1 MSLIIDDIE
10 PSKGVEKPVS
20 LDQLSSLLR
29 EADGEGIGI
38 VPFGGGTRLDVG
50 SIPTKYDI
58 ALDLSAFDQ
67 IVSHNPA
74 DLTCTVGA
82 GITVG
87 VLQETLAAH
96 GQFLAVDTPLP
107 DKATIGGTI
116 ASSAL
121 GYLRWQLGHPRD
133 TVIGME
139 VILANGTVT
148 KSGGQVV
155 KNVSGYDMARLH
167 VGGLGT
173 LGIISKVSFK
183 LTPRPFKELS
193 VKLLFR
199 DSYMAHSFAHS
210 LFGSSMMPLAF
221 ASVHGDAVEL
231 FAGQSSKT
239 DVFCAIKIGGRL
251 RACDR
256 QVAIVE
262 KLARDFE
269 AQGIQTVDEAESD
282 LLWQSIRDYSGSSNK
297 FDSIIGRI
305 YASPSNM
312 HEIEET
318 LVKRLSVSSSIYSLI
333 CQQGFGA
340 ALLFVEDSE
349 NKSEVSLLKDLRE
362 IVNRFQSTLVFE
374 KLPPLLKASIDVWD
388 SGRLSSIEQMK
399 SLKKT
404 YDPNSTLNAGRF
416 VAGI

>member
-29 EADGEGIGI
+29 EADGERLGI

-74 DLTCTVGA
+74 DLTCTVEA
-82 GITVG
+82 GITVSM
-87 VLQETLAAH
+87 LQKTLAAH

-155 KNVSGYDMARLH
+155 KNVS
-167 VGGLGT
+167 
-173 LGIISKVSFK
+173 
-183 LTPRPFKELS
+183 
-193 VKLLFR
+193 
-199 DSYMAHSFAHS
+199 
-210 LFGSSMMPLAF
+210 
-221 ASVHGDAVEL
+221 
-231 FAGQSSKT
+231 
-239 DVFCAIKIGGRL
+239 
-251 RACDR
+251 
-256 QVAIVE
+256 
-262 KLARDFE
+262 
-269 AQGIQTVDEAESD
+269 
-282 LLWQSIRDYSGSSNK
+282 K
-297 FDSIIGRI
+297 F
-305 YASPSNM
+305 
-312 HEIEET
+312 
-318 LVKRLSVSSSIYSLI
+318 
-333 CQQGFGA
+333 
-340 ALLFVEDSE
+340 
-349 NKSEVSLLKDLRE
+349 
-362 IVNRFQSTLVFE
+362 
-374 KLPPLLKASIDVWD
+374 
-388 SGRLSSIEQMK
+388 
-399 SLKKT
+399 
-404 YDPNSTLNAGRF
+404 
-416 VAGI
+416 